1 MLRKVILAAAFAALA
16 TSPAFAEGNA
26 EAGAKVFKKCKAC
39 HTIEE
44 GGKNKVG
51 PNLYGVVGRG
61 LGAVE
66 DYKYSKAMKTKS
78 AEEVV
83 WAAENLD
90 AYLQDPKGYLGGKS
104 KMLFKLKGDK
114 KLQQR
119 ADVIAYLA
127 AKSPAE

>member
-104 KMLFKLKGDK
+104 KMVFKLKGDK

-127 AKSPAE
+127 ANSPAE